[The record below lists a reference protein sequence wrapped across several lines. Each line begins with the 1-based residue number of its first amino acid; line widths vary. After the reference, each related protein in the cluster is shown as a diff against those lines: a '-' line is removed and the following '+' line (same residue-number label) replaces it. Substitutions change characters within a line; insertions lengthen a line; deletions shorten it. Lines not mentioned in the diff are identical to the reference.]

1 MMFSYIVRD
10 PVTTSALLLGRIVGV
25 YAGVLS
31 GSLLH
36 TIHTIHDTN
45 CNNRIKKPDWLY
57 PPRISLLNKRT
68 NQRVLSQPRWTRP
81 AAPETEDGHHDRSH
95 SLGSALL
102 LIGMDRS
109 TMDMYSYYSVLEY

>member
-1 MMFSYIVRD
+1 MFSYIVRD

-68 NQRVLSQPRWTRP
+68 NQAGSLSAAMDPARRP
-81 AAPETEDGHHDRSH
+81 GDGGWAS
-95 SLGSALL
+95 
-102 LIGMDRS
+102 
-109 TMDMYSYYSVLEY
+109 